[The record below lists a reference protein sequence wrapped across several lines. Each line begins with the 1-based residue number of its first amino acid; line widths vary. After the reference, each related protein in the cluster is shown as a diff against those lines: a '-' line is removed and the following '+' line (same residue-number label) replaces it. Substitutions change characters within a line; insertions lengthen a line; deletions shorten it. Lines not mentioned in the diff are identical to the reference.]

1 VIYLT
6 LLSEHLEDAA
16 VHPAN
21 LVIEDQGDYLR
32 GYQKIAEAIHSNKE
46 CHVLVKDKTV
56 GRWLKIM
63 TRRYG
68 PIYIQLEEL
77 NLHKQI
83 RNQIGLDIP
92 AEFNE
97 QQLLD
102 SGLLDLKIPAL
113 PNISFEDYILEIF
126 FGNFLTLP
134 GGLRRVGEIVVGY
147 DLEQWQS
154 ALSRPVVR
162 EIYRKRVRQ
171 LRKELQAAGELAE
184 LQILD
189 WIDTSPEILI
199 RNLAAFKL
207 LSGYPESLGKRV
219 LGKSF
224 VALRKLN
231 LDLHKVPVT
240 ISGNE
245 KVIDE
250 IRLYLEE
257 KIEPD
262 SAVTLDDLLSQIS
275 GFLEIEF
282 NNLHKRLTAGD
293 VAITPELIT
302 KIKAKFQAL
311 SNIPRLNQALAD
323 LDLLISVS
331 PPSTPDK
338 NWQADEWIDWAT
350 KYYLPYRFWLENT
363 GQLDDQIGE
372 IASDYAD
379 WLYQHYG
386 QLIYHSEHMA
396 WKAIHNLQE
405 SFKTHTGTVLVVIVD
420 NLNAK
425 FYPELQAQMQHRGYF
440 EHSLSYCFSMLPSCT
455 EVSKKCLITGHYAP
469 FTESAYQAR
478 VESIWNNRLGKRTR
492 YLGNIGEFRLITKR
506 EADVYFLN
514 YLPLDI
520 TLHQSE
526 NQTGISHSQAIRSYL
541 ESLTQDIRSFARR
554 IGAERDL
561 LVVIIS
567 DHGSTRIPKGTLNV
581 LKGDFYKKRALDEHH
596 RYIAISDDELEKL
609 PDNSQYDCY
618 LFNRQIFELNTNYLV
633 ARRLYRFLPTDESAY
648 IHGGLT
654 PEETLVPVAVYS
666 PVTISP
672 KPMAVELI
680 SSGKLYVGTKLELV
694 LEITNYNNYA
704 CEHVSLEFLDSNIEA
719 EKQVIK
725 EITKLQRITIN
736 LPARCPRT
744 ANPSAKKLHL
754 QLSYRFLGQ
763 PWEHSIELPVEII
776 EPAKAKF
783 DLDNL

>member
-1 VIYLT
+1 MIYIT
-6 LLSEHLEDAA
+6 LLSEHLEDSTVQA
-16 VHPAN
+16 AN
-21 LVIEDQGDYLR
+21 LVIRDQGEYVR
-32 GYQKIAEAIHSNKE
+32 AYQRIAEAIHSNKDLD
-46 CHVLVKDKTV
+46 VLVKDKTV
-56 GRWLKIM
+56 GRWLKVM
-63 TRRYG
+63 ARRYG
-68 PIYIQLEEL
+68 PAYIQLEEL
-77 NLHKQI
+77 NIQKQI
-83 RNQIGLDIP
+83 QKQIGLDVP
-92 AEFNE
+92 SEFTE

-113 PNISFEDYILEIF
+113 PNSSFEDYILEIF

-134 GGLRRVGEIVVGY
+134 GGLRRVGDIVTGY
-147 DLEQWQS
+147 DPEQWQS
-154 ALSRPVVR
+154 ALNRPIVR
-162 EIYRKRVRQ
+162 EIYRKRIRQ
-171 LRKELQAAGELAE
+171 LRKELQAAGEVAE

-189 WIDTSPEILI
+189 WIDASPDTLI
-199 RNLAAFKL
+199 QNLAAFKL
-207 LSGYPESLGKRV
+207 LSGYPDALGRRV

-224 VALRKLN
+224 AALKKLN
-231 LDLHKVPVT
+231 LDLHKVPVV

-250 IRLYLEE
+250 IRLYLEG
-257 KIEPD
+257 KARSD
-262 SAVTLDDLLSQIS
+262 SKLPIDELLGQIS

-282 NNLHKRLTAGD
+282 DHLQERLTTGD
-293 VAITPELIT
+293 IGITPELIT
-302 KIKAKFQAL
+302 RIKSKFQPL
-311 SNIPRLNQALAD
+311 STIPRLNQALAD
-323 LDLLISVS
+323 LDLLISIE
-331 PPSTPDK
+331 PPPAPDE
-338 NWQADEWIDWAT
+338 NWQASQWIDWAT

-396 WKAIHNLQE
+396 WKAILNLQE
-405 SFKTHTGTVLVVIVD
+405 SFKAHAGPILVVVID

-425 FYPELQAQMQHRGYF
+425 FYPELQSRMQQRGFY

-455 EVSKKCLITGHYAP
+455 EVSKKCLLTGHYAP
-469 FTESAYQAR
+469 FAESAYQGR
-478 VESIWNNRLGKRTR
+478 VESIWNNRLGKRTK

-506 EADVYFLN
+506 EHDIYFLN

-541 ESLTQDIRSFARR
+541 ESLTLDIRSFARR

-561 LVVIIS
+561 FVVILS
-567 DHGSTRIPKGTLNV
+567 DHGSTRIPKGTVNV

-654 PEETLVPVAVYS
+654 PEETLVPVAVFQ
-666 PVTISP
+666 PVTVTP
-672 KPMAVELI
+672 KPLAI
-680 SSGKLYVGTKLELV
+680 SLVGSGKLYLGTKLELN
-694 LEITNYNNYA
+694 LEITNLNNYD
-704 CEHVSLEFLDSNIEA
+704 CEGVSIKFVDTNLETETQTIGN
-719 EKQVIK
+719 
-725 EITKLQRITIN
+725 ITKLKRVPHKVI
-736 LPARCPRT
+736 ARCPRT
-744 ANPSAKKLHL
+744 ADTSAKKLRML
-754 QLSYRFLGQ
+754 VAFSFLGQ
-763 PWEHSIELPVEII
+763 PFDHPAEIPVEII
-776 EPAKAKF
+776 DPARAKF
-783 DLDNL
+783 SLDEF